1 MDEKLINFLARA
13 RHANWRQPPKVGNE
27 QLRQALNEGL
37 VTVGW
42 GGVIKVTD
50 TGWDAVKAAAHTNGH
65 QGGET

>member
-13 RHANWRQPPKVGNE
+13 RHANWREPPAVWNE
-27 QLRQALNEGL
+27 QLRQALSENL

-50 TGWDAVKAAAHTNGH
+50 AGWALVKAAATTNG
-65 QGGET
+65 ERA

>member
-13 RHANWRQPPKVGNE
+13 RHANWRQPPKVWNE
-27 QLRQALNEGL
+27 QLRQALSEGL

-50 TGWDAVKAAAHTNGH
+50 TGWDAVKAAAETNGH
-65 QGGET
+65 GETP